1 MDWALES
8 GLGLV
13 ADVDQMLSRAL
24 RPLGPPPAL
33 RNVRTYVV
41 NLEPSREYPQR
52 TGPRTYGARKTHLFN
67 RYTRLVEQSTQKPVL
82 LFLHSGFTV
91 PRLLQLRLDL
101 EKTTARHAST
111 PSLAGPSPVSGPPT
125 FSVMRSSIFGV
136 VLRDHAPIDRE
147 TFVDV
152 ATQIEGGLAAL
163 IFPDLNPPQ
172 MNAIL
177 KMLEKT
183 VPVAPKK
190 TEAELEQERKQA
202 EAAFVPGRRPKRVKP
217 EPVPQ
222 LKLVGALIEGQLFQ
236 APGVRKVAELPTLET
251 LRAQLVGML
260 SAPAMQLSMVL
271 NEASGAKLH
280 RTLEGL
286 RRGLEEGET
295 GTKEGEASAGSSSS

>member
-1 MDWALES
+1 
-8 GLGLV
+8 
-13 ADVDQMLSRAL
+13 MLSRSL
-24 RPLGPPPAL
+24 RPLCPPPAL

-41 NLEPSREYPQR
+41 NLEPSRVYPQR

-67 RYTRLVEQSTQKPVL
+67 RYTRLVEESTQKPVL
-82 LFLHSGFTV
+82 LLLHSGFTV
-91 PRLLQLRLDL
+91 PRLLRLRLDL
-101 EKTTARHAST
+101 EKATARHAST
-111 PSLAGPSPVSGPPT
+111 PSLAGPSPVLGPPT
-125 FSVMRSSIFGV
+125 FSVMQSSIFGV
-136 VLRDHAPIDRE
+136 VLRDHAPIDRQAFLE
-147 TFVDV
+147 V
-152 ATQIEGGLAAL
+152 AAQIEGGIAAL
-163 IFPDLNPPQ
+163 TFPNLNPPQ

-177 KMLEKT
+177 RMLEKT
-183 VPVAPKK
+183 LPVAPKK
-190 TEAELEQERKQA
+190 TEADFEQERKQA

-271 NEASGAKLH
+271 SEASGAKLH

-286 RRGLEEGET
+286 RRGLEGGEV
-295 GTKEGEASAGSSSS
+295 GAKEGEASADLGTSSS

>member
-1 MDWALES
+1 
-8 GLGLV
+8 
-13 ADVDQMLSRAL
+13 
-24 RPLGPPPAL
+24 
-33 RNVRTYVV
+33 RTYVV

-67 RYTRLVEQSTQKPVL
+67 RYTRLVEESTQKPVL
-82 LFLHSGFTV
+82 LFLHSGFIV

-101 EKTTARHAST
+101 EKATARHAST
-111 PSLAGPSPVSGPPT
+111 PSLVGPSPVSGPPN

-136 VLRDHAPIDRE
+136 VLRDHAPIDRQA
-147 TFVDV
+147 FVDV

-163 IFPDLNPPQ
+163 TFPNLNPPL

-177 KMLEKT
+177 RMLEKT
-183 VPVAPKK
+183 LPVAPKK
-190 TEAELEQERKQA
+190 TEADLEQERKQA
-202 EAAFVPGRRPKRVKP
+202 AAAFVPGRRPKRVKP

-236 APGVRKVAELPTLET
+236 APGVLKVAELPTLET

-271 NEASGAKLH
+271 SEASGAKLH

-286 RRGLEEGET
+286 RRGLE
-295 GTKEGEASAGSSSS
+295 